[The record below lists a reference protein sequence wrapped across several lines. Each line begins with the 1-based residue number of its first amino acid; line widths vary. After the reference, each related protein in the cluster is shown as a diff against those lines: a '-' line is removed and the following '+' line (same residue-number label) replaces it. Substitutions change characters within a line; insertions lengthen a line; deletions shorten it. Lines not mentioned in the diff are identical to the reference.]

1 MSEYKCAVSETATFE
16 LIGEITDCL
25 SFRQKQNDNFRCR
38 KIALRGRFDLFQKIK
53 EITAQTD
60 SHLLFVL

>member
-1 MSEYKCAVSETATFE
+1 MSEYKCAVSETSTFE

-38 KIALRGRFDLFQKIK
+38 KIAVRGRFDLFQKIK